1 MCESL
6 SRIFVQLPSERPE
19 MPEITFQ
26 LLSAVFFAGPMALA
40 WFSMK
45 RAGRAVLVAGRRE
58 AALATMLLQST
69 RAFVLRNWLATIA
82 LSVAALAFF
91 LHTCGMAG
99 LVLWSVGFLPVLLSM
114 MFTLLLLTASPQAR
128 RVF

>member
-1 MCESL
+1 MS
-6 SRIFVQLPSERPE
+6 
-19 MPEITFQ
+19 EITFHI
-26 LLSAVFFAGPMALA
+26 LSVALFAAPMALA
-40 WFSMK
+40 WFSM
-45 RAGRAVLVAGRRE
+45 RRTGRAVLDAGNRE
-58 AALATMLLQST
+58 AALATILLQST

-114 MFTLLLLTASPQAR
+114 MFTMLLLTVSPQAR